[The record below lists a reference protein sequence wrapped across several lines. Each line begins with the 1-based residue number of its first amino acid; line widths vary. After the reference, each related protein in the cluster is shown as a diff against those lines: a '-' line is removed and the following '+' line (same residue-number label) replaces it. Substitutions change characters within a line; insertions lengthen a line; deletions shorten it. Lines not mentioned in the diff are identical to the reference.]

1 MMDELRRIIREEVK
15 RILQEGEL
23 EFIKGGKHTWHLK
36 NDGLHI
42 SAANPHIRLEGTET
56 GGADKGIRED
66 GGTLKIYDFASASN
80 VMDLE
85 AHASRHVEGGA
96 DPISGLTASQL
107 AANTIL
113 FKIPVLI
120 PDSPQTGL
128 AADSTGTKWTSNFK
142 FRIPKQNVKDVVI
155 RATWSASNTD
165 STTEIALIDDA
176 TGNTV
181 CSVSGN
187 TGTDAE
193 STNYTEANLSDD
205 GLVYARASITTASAT
220 TGATFDITYVA
231 VEIKVAV
238 S

>member
-85 AHASRHVEGGA
+85 AHASRHVEGGD

-120 PDSPQTGL
+120 PDSHQEGL
-128 AADSTGTKWTSNFK
+128 AADSTGLKWASKFA

-155 RATWSASNTD
+155 RASWTSSHTD
-165 STTEIALIDDA
+165 SVIEIQLYDMG
-176 TGNTV
+176 TGNIV

-187 TGTDAE
+187 SGTDKE
-193 STNYTEANLSDD
+193 STNYNEANLTDN
-205 GLVYARASITTASAT
+205 GLVYVRAVVTTASAT
-220 TGATFDITYVA
+220 AGATFDIDDA
-231 VEIKVAV
+231 EVEIKVAV

>member
-1 MMDELRRIIREEVK
+1 MDELRRIIREEVK

-23 EFIKGGKHTWHLK
+23 EFIKGGKHTWYLK

-66 GGTLKIYDFASASN
+66 AGTLKIYDFSAASD

-128 AADSTGTKWTSNFK
+128 AADSTGTKWASNFK

-176 TGNTV
+176 TGNTI

-220 TGATFDITYVA
+220 AGATFDITYVA